1 MQIKWM
7 CVEKYDVAKP
17 HLLHVICRHK
27 ALSLKDIQFQK
38 WLMYISGQHDQ
49 ECKLTFKRMSFTV
62 YDVTHYSFDTTISH
76 CSSFVHSYL
85 NDLDRISV
93 PTYVPTQ
100 QDVLRTRVKTTGI
113 VETHFT
119 FKDLHFKWAL
129 DFNQNI
135 EPISQLGNVYRP
147 SIAHK
152 SSKLLKYCGGEHRLH
167 VSLLA
172 FQVLWVRLCCFV
184 YYLTKQR
191 ICY

>member
-1 MQIKWM
+1 
-7 CVEKYDVAKP
+7 
-17 HLLHVICRHK
+17 
-27 ALSLKDIQFQK
+27 
-38 WLMYISGQHDQ
+38 
-49 ECKLTFKRMSFTV
+49 MSFTV

-135 EPISQLGNVYRP
+135 EPISQLGNVYPP

-152 SSKLLKYCGGEHRLH
+152 SGKILKYCGGEHRLH

-184 YYLTKQR
+184 YYLSKQR
-191 ICY
+191 ICYWYILCNLFWKAGMMNSGSVSVLGLNFPYVYVLISKQCYLWL